1 MDDAIASFLNT
12 SEIKPLKVE
21 NETPWAKLGEKWHF
35 MRKGFAPGTK
45 VKWEPEVLEVLH
57 EVIQKVA
64 PDGQFLWSNKQVV
77 HVYLPQQKE
86 PWASIQTK
94 KPDGVWLQLT
104 GPKDAVTVGRVAD
117 LAEAPTVT
125 SRDDLDLLRMSFTD
139 VEQVSND
146 ELQKF
151 LAEHAQSLP
160 A

>member
-1 MDDAIASFLNT
+1 MKT
-12 SEIKPLKVE
+12 KPLKLQK
-21 NETPWAKLGEKWHF
+21 ETPWAKLGEKWHL

-57 EVIQKVA
+57 EAIQKVV
-64 PDGQFLWSNKQVV
+64 PESQFLWSNKQVV

-94 KPDGVWLQLT
+94 KPDGVWLQLA
-104 GPKDAVTVGRVAD
+104 GPKDAVTVGQVAD

-125 SRDDLDLLRMSFTD
+125 SRDNLDLLRMSFTE
-139 VEQVSND
+139 VEQVSNQ
-146 ELQKF
+146 ELHQF

-160 A
+160 GNGRL